1 MCARI
6 SVAVFAMLLVAAA
19 PSLAFSKNEEK
30 SPNECGKYL
39 TKMSE
44 ALDTLEAL
52 VPNVPP
58 DQANY
63 LEKEDSAATQTLSGK
78 RIYDVQH
85 RPLYPMWHLHNEIYW
100 AREELKSSQRLA
112 ALPDLKSNLKITIV
126 MAARIAHPMASAKIA
141 WDAFDNADNGQILT
155 LEQVRLGAEKSEY
168 LIGAP
173 GLYIM
178 CLGNFIQDTK

>member
-1 MCARI
+1 
-6 SVAVFAMLLVAAA
+6 
-19 PSLAFSKNEEK
+19 
-30 SPNECGKYL
+30 
-39 TKMSE
+39 
-44 ALDTLEAL
+44 
-52 VPNVPP
+52 
-58 DQANY
+58 
-63 LEKEDSAATQTLSGK
+63 
-78 RIYDVQH
+78 
-85 RPLYPMWHLHNEIYW
+85 
-100 AREELKSSQRLA
+100 LKSSQRLA